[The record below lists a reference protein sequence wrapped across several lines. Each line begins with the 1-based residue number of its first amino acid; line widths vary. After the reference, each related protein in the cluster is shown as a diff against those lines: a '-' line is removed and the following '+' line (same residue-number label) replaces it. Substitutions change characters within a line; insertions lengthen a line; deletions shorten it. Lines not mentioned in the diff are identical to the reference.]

1 MIGFV
6 GVSGFGV
13 RVEQNARVRGRVQ
26 GVVMMAAKPLKVNTD
41 MKGAPVWT
49 LREATS
55 EDAGKIAGLG
65 DVFDANLVDGLIS
78 TSEGS
83 ALVAS
88 VNLKGGEEG
97 GDQAQLTNVV
107 VGAVLPNVSKDVT
120 VPGGPADQKL
130 KMTGDI
136 ALLTVD
142 ERMPEKDDV
151 EKKLLLGALRKMK
164 LAQVPEAYVTIR
176 KGSERKTVLE
186 SSGFAVTSEDDDEE
200 TLFANLLSL
209 NPDPQKKIA

>member
-13 RVEQNARVRGRVQ
+13 RVAEDVGVCGRGQ
-26 GVVMMAAKPLKVNTD
+26 GMVMMAAKPLKVNID
-41 MKGAPVWT
+41 MKGTPVWT

-65 DVFDANLVDGLIS
+65 EVFSAELVDSLILS
-78 TSEGS
+78 SEGT

-97 GDQAQLTNVV
+97 GDQAQLSNVV
-107 VGAVLPNVSKDVT
+107 VGAVVPNVSKAAT

-130 KMTGDI
+130 TMSGDI

-142 ERMPEKDDV
+142 ERMPEKEDV
-151 EKKLLLGALRKMK
+151 EKKLLLGALRKLK
-164 LAQVPEAYVTIR
+164 LAQVSEAYVTIK

-186 SSGFAVTSEDDDEE
+186 SSGFAASSEEDDEE
-200 TLFANLLSL
+200 TLFANLVSL

>member
-1 MIGFV
+1 
-6 GVSGFGV
+6 
-13 RVEQNARVRGRVQ
+13 
-26 GVVMMAAKPLKVNTD
+26 
-41 MKGAPVWT
+41 
-49 LREATS
+49 
-55 EDAGKIAGLG
+55 
-65 DVFDANLVDGLIS
+65 
-78 TSEGS
+78 
-83 ALVAS
+83 